1 MTRLSLTRVF
11 VLGLL
16 APLARAE
23 GSQERADPPL
33 AGKDDGLA
41 YEEIEK
47 TTIYTDNATAPAV
60 HLPPVDGWWDS
71 KICSSD
77 ENYCVFTNRRAAKG
91 RGIVAVTRP
100 DELEKLEKLEEV
112 INKSENR
119 YLIDDP
125 ESTLQEKDLP
135 EYDGLTGLVATKALR
150 RNKPLFAW
158 TPVLFAH
165 KQMFQ
170 KGGPKKK
177 DRTRLLEAAVGFLPP
192 HTRAAFDKQRRRP
205 GDNSGLN
212 PRSIEEILKAH
223 PWEVDLG
230 VNWNHRD
237 PDVHSRHYVNFPE
250 ASVLQHDCRPNTAVY
265 IDSKFTLR
273 ATVARKVNPGEA
285 LTVSYID
292 PFLSRKER
300 NAFVRKY
307 RAPRGPDGKPTHG
320 CRCSACSGPDK
331 DKHEERLKE
340 LLELRGELRNHD
352 SRKVDFA
359 LIERF
364 VKLVEE
370 EGLHARY
377 AEPYELAALNFNYYG
392 DDKRAKKYADK
403 AVQAGIVEG
412 GLESNDVV
420 AMRIMANDIKGH
432 YSYRYNLKRRG
443 QA

>member
-1 MTRLSLTRVF
+1 MARLSLTRVF
-11 VLGLL
+11 FLGLL
-16 APLARAE
+16 TPLARAE
-23 GSQERADPPL
+23 GSQEHAAPPPPPNVN
-33 AGKDDGLA
+33 DGLA
-41 YEEIEK
+41 YDEIQK
-47 TTIYTDNATAPAV
+47 TVVYTDNSTAQANV
-60 HLPPVDGWWDS
+60 PPVKGWWNS
-71 KICSSD
+71 NICSQD
-77 ENYCVFTNRRAAKG
+77 ENYCVFTNLRAANG

-100 DELEKLEKLEEV
+100 DELEKLEKVEEL
-112 INKSENR
+112 INKGENR
-119 YLIDDP
+119 YLIEDP
-125 ESTLQEKDLP
+125 AGTVEEKDLP
-135 EYDGLTGLVATKALR
+135 EYDGVPGLVAKKTLR
-150 RNKPLFAW
+150 RNKPLMAW
-158 TPVLFAH
+158 TPVLLAH
-165 KQMFQ
+165 KQMFD
-170 KGGPKKK
+170 KKGPKKR
-177 DRTRLLEAAVGFLPP
+177 DRTRLLEAAVSFLPP
-192 HTRAAFDKQRRRP
+192 ETRAAFDKQRRRP

-230 VNWNHRD
+230 FTWGRD
-237 PDVHSRHYVNFPE
+237 PDINSKHYINYPE
-250 ASVLQHDCRPNTAVY
+250 VSVLQHDCRPNTATY
-265 IDSKFTLR
+265 IDSQFTLR
-273 ATVARKVNPGEA
+273 ATVARRVNPGEV

-292 PFLSRKER
+292 PFLPRKAR
-300 NAFVRKY
+300 NAFVRKH

-331 DKHEERLKE
+331 EKHEERLTE
-340 LLELRGELRNHD
+340 IVELRGELRNPD
-352 SRKVDFA
+352 SKKVDFA

-370 EGLHARY
+370 EGLHAKY

-432 YSYRYNLKRRG
+432 YSYRYQLKRRG